1 MAYVIGKGTAMTT
14 LIPAMTRM
22 INDYDPD
29 SGLWWSWS
37 DLSDKDDKYLSVPE
51 CFRPLM
57 KDQNSQLYAD
67 IKTAMA
73 KSTAHKAMWSHINAV
88 HSLGREPKQYSVT
101 EGDGLGL
108 FWMMTMLY
116 RPSDE
121 AYRENLKQGT
131 YALCRKLSLQS
142 KGNPTK
148 FIEDLRAQL
157 LDANGGRAARGS
169 NLEGGL
175 KGFENV
181 VKRTSNRTYWSPRC
195 PAVTKHPMPRG
206 VAPLYHYENCI

>member
-1 MAYVIGKGTAMTT
+1 MTT
-14 LIPAMTRM
+14 LIPAVTRM

-37 DLSDKDDKYLSVPE
+37 DFSDKDDTYPSVSE

-57 KDQNSQLYAD
+57 KDQNCQLYAD

-73 KSTAHKAMWSHINAV
+73 KPTAHKAMWSHINAV

-121 AYRENLKQGT
+121 AYRENLEQGT

-157 LDANGGRAARGS
+157 LDANALGVRMKWILTGKMVVTNMANRS
-169 NLEGGL
+169 NILAQKL
-175 KGFENV
+175 
-181 VKRTSNRTYWSPRC
+181 
-195 PAVTKHPMPRG
+195 
-206 VAPLYHYENCI
+206 

>member
-1 MAYVIGKGTAMTT
+1 
-14 LIPAMTRM
+14 
-22 INDYDPD
+22 
-29 SGLWWSWS
+29 
-37 DLSDKDDKYLSVPE
+37 
-51 CFRPLM
+51 M
-57 KDQNSQLYAD
+57 KDQNRQLHAD

-73 KSTAHKAMWSHINAV
+73 KSTAHKAKWSHINAV

-116 RPSDE
+116 RPADE
-121 AYRENLKQGT
+121 AYRENLEQGT

-157 LDANGGRAARGS
+157 LDANALGVKLKWILTGKMVVTNMANRSNILAQKLQGYLDGSAAVERDDCAARHSARVCSGRGRADCLRSNWRGCQQS
-169 NLEGGL
+169 IQHLQRPKCSTAGTL
-175 KGFENV
+175 QV
-181 VKRTSNRTYWSPRC
+181 
-195 PAVTKHPMPRG
+195 RG
-206 VAPLYHYENCI
+206 RLLCS

>member
-1 MAYVIGKGTAMTT
+1 
-14 LIPAMTRM
+14 
-22 INDYDPD
+22 
-29 SGLWWSWS
+29 
-37 DLSDKDDKYLSVPE
+37 
-51 CFRPLM
+51 
-57 KDQNSQLYAD
+57 
-67 IKTAMA
+67 
-73 KSTAHKAMWSHINAV
+73 MWSHINAV

-121 AYRENLKQGT
+121 AYRENLEQGT

-157 LDANGGRAARGS
+157 LDANALGVKFKWILTGKMVVTNMANRSNILAQKLQGYLDGSAAVERDD
-169 NLEGGL
+169 
-175 KGFENV
+175 
-181 VKRTSNRTYWSPRC
+181 
-195 PAVTKHPMPRG
+195 
-206 VAPLYHYENCI
+206 